1 MLYNAIGGDT
11 MIKWEN
17 YDEQLIFA
25 LEKYVPD
32 YQTKDEAYM
41 LALIDDMEKAKEK
54 HQLSYFYEYFEY
66 QFYGMSEEDRDTYC
80 GSELYA
86 NTLRKTMPDLHG
98 GHTVFRSKQDIYNT
112 FKDYY
117 HRDVIEV
124 KGFEDFAKFADFVSR
139 NKTFIVKENEGSLG
153 SNISKI
159 TITENTPIKSAFFR
173 VLQYGG
179 CVCETWIEQCDEMA
193 KFNSSSINTIR
204 YASFYDDDKLHY
216 VYAMFRTGRNGEV
229 VDNAS
234 MGGVAAAVDM
244 KTGVVISDGYTKGL
258 EHFECHPDTGVKYK
272 GFHIPRWEEIEPMV
286 IEMHKLYPISKL
298 VGWDLALTDDGWVLI
313 EGNGKPNIDTIQ
325 LIYGNTFGHGL
336 KEQIMSAI
344 GKYNEE

>member
-1 MLYNAIGGDT
+1 
-11 MIKWEN
+11 MIEWKN
-17 YDEQLIFA
+17 YDNDLIFA

-32 YQTKDEAYM
+32 YRDKDELYM
-41 LALIDDMEKAKEK
+41 ISLIEDIQKAKEK

-66 QFYGMSEEDRDTYC
+66 QFEGMEEKKRSTYC
-80 GSELYA
+80 GSDLYA
-86 NTLRKTMPDLHG
+86 NLLRKTMPDLKG
-98 GHTVFRSKQDIYNT
+98 GHTVFRSKQDIYKT
-112 FKDYY
+112 FKDFY

-124 KGFEDFAKFADFVSR
+124 AGFDDYAKFVEFATR
-139 NKTFIVKENEGSLG
+139 NTTFIVKENEGSLG
-153 SNISKI
+153 ANISKI
-159 TITENTPIKSAFFR
+159 RISNNTPIKTAFFK

-179 CVCETWIEQCDEMA
+179 CICEAWINQSEEMA
-193 KFNSSSINTIR
+193 KFNLSSVNTVR
-204 YASFYDDDKLHY
+204 YTSFYDNDGLHY

-234 MGGVAAAVDM
+234 MGGIAAAIDM
-244 KTGVVISDGYTKGL
+244 KTGEVISDGYTKGL
-258 EHFECHPDTGVKYK
+258 EHFVCHPDTGAKYK
-272 GFHIPRWEEIEPMV
+272 GFKIPRWEEIEPMV

-336 KEQIMSAI
+336 REVIESTI
-344 GKYNEE
+344 R